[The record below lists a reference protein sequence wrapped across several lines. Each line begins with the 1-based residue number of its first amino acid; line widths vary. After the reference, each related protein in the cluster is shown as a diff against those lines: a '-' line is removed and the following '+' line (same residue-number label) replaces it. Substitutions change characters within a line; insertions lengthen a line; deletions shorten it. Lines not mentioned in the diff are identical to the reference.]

1 MDEGTTRRAALN
13 NKMSSSGQTNQKRPP
28 PQDSQAQLDH
38 GPLLSQLDSPG
49 KVQPAQPT
57 LDVLKPEGRRMQ
69 KAEVS
74 KGIAGK
80 KVKTQRLWASS
91 LDTQAQLLWTA
102 VWEAAG
108 ASNAP
113 AAFNWG

>member
-1 MDEGTTRRAALN
+1 MDEGTTRRADLN
-13 NKMSSSGQTNQKRPP
+13 NKMSSSEQTNQKRRPQ
-28 PQDSQAQLDH
+28 QDSQVQLDR

-49 KVQPAQPT
+49 KVQPAQPI

-69 KAEVS
+69 KAEAS

-91 LDTQAQLLWTA
+91 LDTQAQLLWTT

-108 ASNAP
+108 ASDAP

>member
-1 MDEGTTRRAALN
+1 
-13 NKMSSSGQTNQKRPP
+13 
-28 PQDSQAQLDH
+28 
-38 GPLLSQLDSPG
+38 
-49 KVQPAQPT
+49 
-57 LDVLKPEGRRMQ
+57 MQ